1 MRKPGKEEHKKIKT
15 ILLKDLKSEK
25 LDNIV
30 AFGCMILMLIV
41 FAIGFVFDTS
51 TTIPVTYFLCGTI
64 ILVTFFTWILYV
76 VVKELN
82 GFIIQVENGKY
93 EIADVI
99 AEDFYIYMETPK
111 SAKKLSVSIKDKSG
125 KTLESSCKI
134 LDKLNYNDY
143 DKFKKEHKNKK
154 CLYIK
159 LADNCTYTLFN

>member
-51 TTIPVTYFLCGTI
+51 ATIPVPYFLCGTV
-64 ILVTFFTWILYV
+64 ILAAFFAWILFI

-82 GFIIQVENGKY
+82 GFISLLENKNY
-93 EIADVI
+93 EIEDVTADEFHV
-99 AEDFYIYMETPK
+99 YMETPK
-111 SAKKLSVSIKDKSG
+111 SAKKLSVSIKDKTG
-125 KTLESSCKI
+125 NTLEVNCKI
-134 LDKLNYNDY
+134 LNKLNYNDY
-143 DKFKKEHKNKK
+143 DKFKKENKSK
-154 CLYIK
+154 RCLYIK
-159 LADNCTYTLFN
+159 LADNCTYTLF